1 MALYAALLL
10 LTLIIGLWRVLRGPG
25 RVDRLLVVQLFG
37 TSGTAL
43 LLVLAQWQGAPALRD
58 AALVLALLA
67 AMVSAALVQL
77 LRLVESRDTSQ
88 AAQRTVTE
96 YHVRH
101 ILVRINDRQDEAAA
115 KAPSLET
122 VLVVQATG
130 ADVPALGARLR
141 TPGGR
146 TRCTR
151 DMLVERGRP
160 SSGAW
165 S

>member
-43 LLVLAQWQGAPALRD
+43 LLLLAQWQGAPALRD

-77 LRLVESRDTSQ
+77 LRRSRH
-88 AAQRTVTE
+88 E
-96 YHVRH
+96 
-101 ILVRINDRQDEAAA
+101 
-115 KAPSLET
+115 
-122 VLVVQATG
+122 
-130 ADVPALGARLR
+130 
-141 TPGGR
+141 
-146 TRCTR
+146 
-151 DMLVERGRP
+151 
-160 SSGAW
+160 
-165 S
+165 